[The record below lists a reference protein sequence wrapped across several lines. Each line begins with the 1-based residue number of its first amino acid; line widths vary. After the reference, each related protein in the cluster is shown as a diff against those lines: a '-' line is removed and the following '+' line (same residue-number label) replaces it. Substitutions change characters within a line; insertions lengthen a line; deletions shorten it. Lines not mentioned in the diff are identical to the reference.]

1 MDVVAVPVR
10 TESVLGSISCLN
22 KSGTNERKSWWKNT
36 RRAKIA
42 QLVEQ
47 RTENPRVASS
57 ILALGING
65 ESHDKKFYL

>member
-1 MDVVAVPVR
+1 MDVAVVPVR
-10 TESVLGSISCLN
+10 TGSVLGSISCLN

-47 RTENPRVASS
+47 MPEEHRVGSS
-57 ILALGING
+57 ILSLGTIIPR
-65 ESHDKKFYL
+65 